1 MATCFC
7 MGPQNGEP
15 LCPCQMRALG
25 VFKRDGEW
33 ILPAKEEQVLSK
45 VDKLNVLKEQV
56 LESLNSDTEEAFTA
70 ESNYEVI
77 KEIYR
82 KKQCLKDC

>member
-1 MATCFC
+1 

-15 LCPCQMRALG
+15 LCPCQMRAKG
-25 VFKRDGEW
+25 VFKRDAEW
-33 ILPAKEEQVLSK
+33 ILPAQEEQILGK
-45 VDKLNVLKEQV
+45 VREEIVIG
-56 LESLNSDTEEAFTA
+56 SLFDEEDDIFTA

-82 KKQCLKDC
+82 KKKCTGNCEEC